1 MAVHGAACSTVHVC
15 AHIARDKGRL
25 RSMAEFAM
33 SDASMRVDRHHRV
46 LIKLLPQAA
55 WRLLIDYLMFDRWF
69 CNAAIPYFRPLGYV
83 VLCIYEPLP
92 HGDGSPYSR
101 V

>member
-1 MAVHGAACSTVHVC
+1 MPFMADRAV
-15 AHIARDKGRL
+15 R
-25 RSMAEFAM
+25 
-33 SDASMRVDRHHRV
+33 DASMCVDRRHRV

-69 CNAAIPYFRPLGYV
+69 CNAVIPYFRPLGYV
-83 VLCIYEPLP
+83 VLCISEPLP
-92 HGDGSPYSR
+92 HGDGSPYKR